1 MNEEQ
6 LAAMKM
12 LLAERQA
19 KRASGHK
26 KVHRVGRLTL
36 EDALAQVAAA
46 QEGNS
51 IRTDVAFDGWSEARI
66 KAFQKLN
73 ENPNAYYY
81 RFNAPGETQRTGK
94 WTKVCLLRKFFIL
107 K

>member
-36 EDALAQVAAA
+36 EDALSVTCKTNNKLLEA
-46 QEGNS
+46 S
-51 IRTDVAFDGWSEARI
+51 IDASPDVFTSTDIFSVSLTLE
-66 KAFQKLN
+66 
-73 ENPNAYYY
+73 
-81 RFNAPGETQRTGK
+81 
-94 WTKVCLLRKFFIL
+94 
-107 K
+107 